1 MRSPTSALAK
11 LLAWDAEAPLEA
23 HEVLAHQA
31 DFVAAQ
37 LCGTAEGGGFRSDWH
52 NALKLGYDV
61 RRTRCGYTYY
71 GHTRTPAA
79 GRGLPRMYDFSV
91 SKQAAAGAGDAALQL
106 IGEHAPPKHTVRSTS
121 PAPAKL
127 LLALALGVPS
137 F

>member
-37 LCGTAEGGGFRSDWH
+37 LCGTAEGGRFRSDWH

-71 GHTRTPAA
+71 GHTHHGHTHHGHTCQVRELRYPAWMEE
-79 GRGLPRMYDFSV
+79 GP
-91 SKQAAAGAGDAALQL
+91 
-106 IGEHAPPKHTVRSTS
+106 
-121 PAPAKL
+121 
-127 LLALALGVPS
+127 LGKVLEG
-137 F
+137 